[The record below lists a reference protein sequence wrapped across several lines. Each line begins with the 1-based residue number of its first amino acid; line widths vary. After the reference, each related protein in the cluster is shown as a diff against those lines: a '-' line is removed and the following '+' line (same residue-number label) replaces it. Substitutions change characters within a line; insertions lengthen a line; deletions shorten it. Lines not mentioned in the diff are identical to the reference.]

1 MFENPRIGRQTRNF
15 TTNAP
20 TILDLKSSSEQIF
33 SKNWRWIPPNYLEWA
48 VLRSNSAD
56 NQKVFLQP
64 LRTGLKRNQ
73 FARDTFAWPESRFA
87 ICLVDSWMTPTN
99 GCLGLCCD

>member
-33 SKNWRWIPPNYLEWA
+33 SKTDVGFPRIILNGQSSDQIQQITKRSFYSLF
-48 VLRSNSAD
+48 VL
-56 NQKVFLQP
+56 V
-64 LRTGLKRNQ
+64 
-73 FARDTFAWPESRFA
+73 
-87 ICLVDSWMTPTN
+87 
-99 GCLGLCCD
+99 